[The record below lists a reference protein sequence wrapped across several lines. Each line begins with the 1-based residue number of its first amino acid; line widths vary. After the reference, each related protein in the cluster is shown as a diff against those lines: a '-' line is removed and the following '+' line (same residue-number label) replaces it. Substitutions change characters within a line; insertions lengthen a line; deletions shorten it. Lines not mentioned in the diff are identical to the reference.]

1 MKKAIFLDRDGVLVK
16 APMVNNKPTSI
27 KELRKI
33 ITFKGLR
40 KILKALKKKYILI
53 MITNQPDVSR
63 NKTKKKDVKKI
74 NEYLKSFFY
83 LRDVY
88 VCYHDNKDK
97 CDCRKP
103 KPGMML
109 KAKKKWNIDLKKSFL
124 IGDRYKDIMA
134 GKKVGCKNFF
144 INYNYNEKMPNK
156 SYCTYTKSSYSALK
170 IIWNISKNEKNY

>member
-16 APMVNNKPTSI
+16 APKVNNRPTSI

-40 KILKALKKKYILI
+40 KILKVLKKKYILI

-83 LRDVY
+83 LRDVF

-97 CDCRKP
+97 CDCIKP

-109 KAKKKWNIDLKKSFL
+109 KAKKKWNIDLKNSFL

-156 SYCTYTKSSYSALK
+156 SYCTYTSSSYNALK